1 MAAIAGRD
9 VRVYY
14 KTSAAAAYGLVAG
27 AKTENF
33 TINNEPID
41 ITDKDD
47 AGVRTMLNSIGT
59 KSVDISVE
67 GVLATDTFL
76 QLAVNAAASGGALHL
91 FKFDGAS
98 HGDLEGSFFINSF
111 SAEGSEGTDP
121 TTFTMS
127 LQSGGAITYTSG

>member
-14 KTSAAAAYGLVAG
+14 RTSTAGTYTLIAG
-27 AKTENF
+27 AKTESF

-47 AGVRTMLNSIGT
+47 AGVRTLLDDIGT
-59 KSVDISVE
+59 KNVDMSVE
-67 GVLATDTFL
+67 GVLVTDTYL
-76 QLAVNAAASGGALHL
+76 KLANGAGQGTALHQ

-98 HGDLEGSFFINSF
+98 HGDLEGSWFINSF
-111 SAEGSEGTDP
+111 QAEGTEGTDP
-121 TTFTMS
+121 TTFTMA
-127 LQSGGAITYTSG
+127 LQSGGAISFTTG